1 MFNQTLRVTTADL
14 DAQAHVNNVVYVR
27 WIEEVA
33 VAHWLAL
40 TTPEVRARIGW
51 VLVRHEVD
59 YHRPATIG
67 EEILLR
73 TVVPHMER
81 IKVERHTRVYRLSD
95 GETLV
100 RSRSLWVPVDPR
112 TGRPVRVG
120 GDLRASFLEA
130 GVALPERLPITN
142 RSPA

>member
-1 MFNQTLRVTTADL
+1 MFSHPLRVSAADL

-40 TTPEVRARIGW
+40 TTAEVRARVGW
-51 VLVRHEVD
+51 VLVRHEID

-81 IKVERHTRVYRLSD
+81 IKVERHTAVYRLSD
-95 GETLV
+95 GETLA

-120 GDLRASFLEA
+120 RDLRASFLEP
-130 GVALPERLPITN
+130 GMALPVRLHITT
-142 RSPA
+142 RTP